1 VILKSHALGSDDEK
15 DDDYQNKEA
24 KETRTKRKDKKKK
37 KKKGDNMYREFFQ
50 FSSGS
55 DGSGGEESDLEEMY
69 HEIEVRDQGV
79 IKRCCLSWLTNSAL
93 VYEPKCGGGGEGVV
107 AGSQQMIAAVH

>member
-1 VILKSHALGSDDEK
+1 
-15 DDDYQNKEA
+15 
-24 KETRTKRKDKKKK
+24 
-37 KKKGDNMYREFFQ
+37 MYREFFQ

-79 IKRCCLSWLTNSAL
+79 TKRCRLFFAD
-93 VYEPKCGGGGEGVV
+93 
-107 AGSQQMIAAVH
+107 Q